1 MEILISLGADVN
13 KRDKFGSTP
22 LDYAQ
27 WHVNNPS
34 LSMDVPMRDLDRG
47 ETVIVAGKDAKN
59 AGLDET
65 TEITRSQAYS
75 MKLVVDQ
82 SKDSKILQML
92 RDVGAVSGED
102 VQKRDV
108 QKRDQSS
115 SPQKWAN
122 IDCTAWKR
130 MEDEVNALLKIET
143 PTPEDAMKV
152 VQLLKDQRKYRNVC
166 GSRILC
172 LDGGGIRGLV
182 QMCILQEIER
192 RTGKRVTELFD
203 WIVGTSTGGII
214 ALALTYGK
222 SGK

>member
-27 WHVNNPS
+27 WRVNNPS
-34 LSMDVPMRDLDRG
+34 LGMDVPMRDLDRG

-59 AGLDET
+59 SGLDET

-75 MKLVVDQ
+75 MKVVVDRL
-82 SKDSKILQML
+82 KDSKILEML
-92 RDVGAVSGED
+92 RDVGAVSGD
-102 VQKRDV
+102 DV

-115 SPQKWAN
+115 SLQKRAN
-122 IDCTAWKR
+122 IDCRSWKT